1 MSSAASRGMSPGV
14 RRVAGW
20 AAFLLFAALA
30 GYVVLSTL
38 SAGRVRCE
46 VEMVMEGRTATVT
59 ARGATEAEAL
69 RAARTGACAR
79 IAFGR
84 TENIRCLD
92 TPPLRAGCE

>member
-1 MSSAASRGMSPGV
+1 MSPG
-14 RRVAGW
+14 RRRLVGW

-30 GYVVLSTL
+30 AFVVVSTL
-38 SAGRVRCE
+38 SSGRVRCE
-46 VEMVMEGRTATVT
+46 VEMVMEGRAATVT

-84 TENIRCLD
+84 TQNILCLD
-92 TPPLRAGCE
+92 TPPRRSRCE

>member
-1 MSSAASRGMSPGV
+1 MTPGTSRGMSPGA
-14 RRVAGW
+14 RRLAGW
-20 AAFLLFAALA
+20 AVFLLFAAVA
-30 GYVVLSTL
+30 AFVVLSTL

-59 ARGATEAEAL
+59 ARGATEADAL

-84 TENIRCLD
+84 TENILCLD
-92 TPPLRAGCE
+92 TPPLRSRCE